1 MLTDILLD
9 YLIFLSQGLTPNTLL
24 FCYYL
29 FEMIGKNNIGKGES
43 CYGST
48 VNGNAK
54 EKFREDS
61 LAYSE
66 IIVKY

>member
-1 MLTDILLD
+1 
-9 YLIFLSQGLTPNTLL
+9 
-24 FCYYL
+24 
-29 FEMIGKNNIGKGES
+29 MIGKNNIGKGES

-61 LAYSE
+61 LGYSE
-66 IIVKY
+66 IISINLNYTHVA